1 MISQEISGNHNK
13 DRQEVKDLRA
23 EVRRLKERTHRY
35 QDHVKAIK
43 EKHRERLKQAEESY
57 RAQMV
62 QQLSEYKKI
71 LEDYRVKIDKANA
84 EREAQVSFVWIYHI
98 GKDF

>member
-35 QDHVKAIK
+35 QVHVKSIK

-57 RAQMV
+57 QVQMD
-62 QQLSEYKKI
+62 QQRSEYKTI
-71 LEDYRVKIDKANA
+71 LEDYQVKITKANA
-84 EREAQVSFVWIYHI
+84 EREAQVSLKVSIKF
-98 GKDF
+98 